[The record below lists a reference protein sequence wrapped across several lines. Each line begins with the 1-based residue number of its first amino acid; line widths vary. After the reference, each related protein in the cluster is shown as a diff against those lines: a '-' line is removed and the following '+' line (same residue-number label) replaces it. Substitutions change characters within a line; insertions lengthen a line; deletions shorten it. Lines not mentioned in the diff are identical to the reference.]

1 MNAWIF
7 GHGHCSIGKVEDF
20 NMRMLRRMLGS
31 YRVSTETFGEDRHQ
45 KIFLKWIL
53 ISNLQNNRLI

>member
-1 MNAWIF
+1 MDAGIF
-7 GHGHCSIGKVEDF
+7 GHGHCFIGKVENF
-20 NMRMLRRMLGS
+20 NMRMLCRMLGS
-31 YRVSTETFGEDRHQ
+31 FRVSTETFGEDGHQ